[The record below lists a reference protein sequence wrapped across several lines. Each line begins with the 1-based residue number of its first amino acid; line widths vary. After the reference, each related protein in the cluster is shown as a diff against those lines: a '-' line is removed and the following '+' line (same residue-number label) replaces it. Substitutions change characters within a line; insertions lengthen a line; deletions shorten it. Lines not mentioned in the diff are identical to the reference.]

1 MVARVPWSTR
11 PRAQK
16 TAIVVM
22 FVSTVD
28 FLQSIVI
35 GALSVPAN
43 MILYLIAHGH
53 PPVRPTFDTARAP
66 EIWAGHF
73 LVILP
78 WWYFAATGVI
88 MLAVSVFLVLCPGY
102 RFTPAS
108 VRTFAWRSTT
118 GWVAIQGIFVAL
130 ELRAVASYHAVID
143 GFGDPYLYGVYAAAL
158 GGLITLGA
166 YLVERKRRLT
176 GSRRPA
182 KRKVAP
188 RG

>member
-22 FVSTVD
+22 LVSTID
-28 FLQSIVI
+28 FLQSLLF

-43 MILYLIAHGH
+43 MILYLVAHGH
-53 PPVRPTFDTARAP
+53 PPVRPTFDAARAP

-73 LVILP
+73 PVILP
-78 WWYFAATGVI
+78 WWYFAATGFI
-88 MLAVSVFLVLCPGY
+88 MLVVSVFLVLRPAY
-102 RFTPAS
+102 RFTPS
-108 VRTFAWRSTT
+108 SIRTFAWRSTT
-118 GWVAIQGIFVAL
+118 GWVAIQSIFVAL

-166 YLVERKRRLT
+166 YLVERKRRQT
-176 GSRRPA
+176 GARRPA
-182 KRKVAP
+182 KRKAAP